1 LRFDGG
7 EFDVALMDT
16 GEDPGSATRLA
27 RHVQDRGAPSTAAA
41 VAMVDTIEL
50 RWFTSGRLPLEI
62 ESWFTGVGT
71 TGVVEERCDS
81 YRMDGREA
89 TGVKRRSGETLE
101 LKVRRSVGER
111 LVVESALAGRLER
124 WRKWSPA
131 DGLVED
137 GTDGLW
143 VDVHK
148 SIVKRRFSID
158 GTEIAFSSAPQVTGA
173 GCDVEVAAVTVGA
186 VEGWTFA
193 FAAFGPPA
201 TRRDALLASWQKL
214 VAATRRP
221 EPFEPR
227 TGRAMSYP
235 EWLAL
240 TISPDP
246 AQPVDAASSG
256 NDLADV
262 DLGSGD
268 RPLAPVLTFRRRH
281 RPPTADSRASPR

>member
-1 LRFDGG
+1 M
-7 EFDVALMDT
+7 ALMDT

-81 YRMDGREA
+81 YRMDGRED

-101 LKVRRSVGER
+101 LKVRRSVGKR

-131 DGLVED
+131 DGLVETGGD
-137 GTDGLW
+137 EVW

-148 SIVKRRFSID
+148 KVIKRRFSVAGD
-158 GTEIAFSSAPQVTGA
+158 EIVLAPGA
-173 GCDVEVAAVTVGA
+173 RVQRGMGCDVEIVAVTLDDSEA
-186 VEGWTFA
+186 WTCA
-193 FAAFGPPA
+193 FAAFGPH
-201 TRRDALLASWQKL
+201 TTCRDAIVASWRAL
-214 VAATRRP
+214 TADTPPPRP
-221 EPFEPR
+221 F
-227 TGRAMSYP
+227 GAIFSHSSGYP
-235 EWLAL
+235 KWLAGVHL
-240 TISPDP
+240 SSRESP
-246 AQPVDAASSG
+246 A
-256 NDLADV
+256 
-262 DLGSGD
+262 
-268 RPLAPVLTFRRRH
+268 RPL
-281 RPPTADSRASPR
+281 PTH